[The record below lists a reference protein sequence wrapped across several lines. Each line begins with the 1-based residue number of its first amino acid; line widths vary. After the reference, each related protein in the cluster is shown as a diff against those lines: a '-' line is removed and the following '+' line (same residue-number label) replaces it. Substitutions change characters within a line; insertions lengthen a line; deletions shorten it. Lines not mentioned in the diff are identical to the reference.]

1 MNNSYFKTLPE
12 NEKTVV
18 LSKSENNKLVLN
30 KFATKRNK
38 LLPLY
43 FIFNIKNK
51 YKIMHKKIN
60 HIILN
65 LILKI
70 QKMNDSQT
78 NIVSTIIDLAI
89 ENLITNTTNKNL
101 PETGPT
107 LKQINRNNLNFKTLI
122 AIILLLIYIISAPIF
137 VKIKF
142 YLLHQSGLCMLLG
155 MIISLITH
163 FITPFENYKKSL
175 EFNDNVFFTFI
186 LPPIIFSAG
195 YNIRVKSFFRYFH
208 YSVIF
213 GILGTF
219 MTFLIIFFSTYFFN
233 KINLFQINF
242 NIKDILLYSA
252 VISSLIQYLL
262 WHLYQKQI
270 KINYLKFYL
279 EKEL

>member
-1 MNNSYFKTLPE
+1 
-12 NEKTVV
+12 
-18 LSKSENNKLVLN
+18 
-30 KFATKRNK
+30 
-38 LLPLY
+38 
-43 FIFNIKNK
+43 
-51 YKIMHKKIN
+51 
-60 HIILN
+60 
-65 LILKI
+65 
-70 QKMNDSQT
+70 MNDSQT

-89 ENLITNTTNKNL
+89 ENLITNTTNKNI
-101 PETGPT
+101 PETSPT

-195 YNIRVKSFFRYFH
+195 YNIRVKSFFTYFH